1 MAVEEV
7 YEIGVFVLDVTE
19 RRLSGSGADIALPP
33 KAFDL
38 LVALVRRAG
47 TLVSKRELLDV
58 VWPATSVE
66 EGIISVHVSALRK
79 ILGATV
85 DGSHCIETVPRSG
98 YRFTGTAAR
107 RPPVRGAGVSIFSI
121 FPPGILPARAA
132 VSDFIGTGRTH
143 LLTASRAAVPKAIE
157 AFRSAIELDPG
168 YASAHAGLALACCA
182 QAELRIVAPG
192 EAYTE
197 ARAASLRA
205 LAMDSSNPDA
215 QVALGTVLFLSDW
228 NWSGARKSLER
239 ALQVDADH
247 SEGWLLYGRLLDALG
262 QTDQGLAAKQKAL
275 ERNPSATVHLQIAL
289 SLWHQRRYDEM
300 IEWANRALALD
311 PQHLLAREFVAGAYL
326 KKGEFD
332 RHMAETI
339 AHAEAA
345 GAPTAL
351 IREMEDVAA
360 LGGRAA
366 VVQWV
371 LRRNSPMP
379 PMQLALL
386 HGEVGNVDEAFRQL
400 SIALAARDPA
410 LVNLAVG
417 PQWDHLRGDPRFGDA
432 LRVMGLRQKLQTPN
446 FELQK
451 GRNRLS

>member
-1 MAVEEV
+1 MPVEEV

-58 VWPATSVE
+58 VWPGTSVE

-79 ILGATV
+79 ILGTT
-85 DGSHCIETVPRSG
+85 DGGSHGIETVPRTG

-107 RPPVRGAGVSIFSI
+107 RPPVRVGVVSIFS
-121 FPPGILPARAA
+121 PGILPARAA
-132 VSDFIGTGRTH
+132 VSEFIGTGRTH
-143 LLTASRAAVPKAIE
+143 LLTASRAAVPKAID
-157 AFRSAIELDPG
+157 AFRSAVELDPG
-168 YASAHAGLALACCA
+168 YAAAHAGLALACCA
-182 QAELRIVAPG
+182 QAELRLVAPAD
-192 EAYTE
+192 AYTE

-205 LAMDSSNPDA
+205 LAMDSSNADA

-228 NWSGARKSLER
+228 NWTGARKSLER

-247 SEGWLLYGRLLDALG
+247 TEGWLLYGRLLDALG
-262 QTDQGLAAKQKAL
+262 QMDQGLAAKQKAL

-300 IEWANRALALD
+300 IEWANRALAVD
-311 PQHLLAREFVAGAYL
+311 PHHLLAREFVAGAYL
-326 KKGEFD
+326 KKGEAD
-332 RHMAETI
+332 RHIAETV

-345 GAPTAL
+345 GAPRWL
-351 IREMEDVAA
+351 IREMEDAYA

-386 HGEVGNVDEAFRQL
+386 HGEVGNLDEAFRQL
-400 SIALAARDPA
+400 STALAARDPA

-417 PQWDHLRGDPRFGDA
+417 PQWDHLRGDPRFADA
-432 LRVMGLRQKLQTPN
+432 LRVM
-446 FELQK
+446 
-451 GRNRLS
+451 RLA

>member
-1 MAVEEV
+1 MPVEEV

-19 RRLSGSGADIALPP
+19 RRLSGPGADIALPP

-79 ILGATV
+79 ILGAT
-85 DGSHCIETVPRSG
+85 DGGRHCIETVPRSG

-107 RPPVRGAGVSIFSI
+107 RRPVRGSVVSI

-192 EAYTE
+192 DAYTE

-215 QVALGTVLFLSDW
+215 QVALATVLFLSDW
-228 NWSGARKSLER
+228 NWTGARKSVER

-262 QTDQGLAAKQKAL
+262 HLDQGLAAKQKAL

-289 SLWHQRRYDEM
+289 SMWHQRRYDDM
-300 IEWANRALALD
+300 IEWANRSLALD
-311 PQHLLAREFVAGAYL
+311 PRHLLAREFVAGAYL

-332 RHMAETI
+332 RHMAESI

-345 GAPTAL
+345 GAPAAL
-351 IREMEDVAA
+351 IREMQDTYAA
-360 LGGRAA
+360 GGRAA
-366 VVQWV
+366 LVRWALQ
-371 LRRNSPMP
+371 RNVGAP
-379 PMQLALL
+379 PMQLALM
-386 HGEVGNVDEAFRQL
+386 HGEAGDLDEAFHQL
-400 SIALAARDPA
+400 SLALAARDPA

-417 PQWDHLRGDPRFGDA
+417 PQWDPLRDDARFANA
-432 LRVMGLRQKLQTPN
+432 LRTVGLMSQAAAPTETMG
-446 FELQK
+446 
-451 GRNRLS
+451 